1 MEKLLY
7 RISAGV
13 LLIAILWSCTQ
24 ESPTLPANIEL
35 SSTQGSVV
43 EANPSGD
50 SFSIRFTSSADWN
63 VRLSEA
69 VDWVVC
75 SPLEGKSG
83 AGNVKV
89 QTTMNE
95 SGALRTVDV
104 EIYSGD
110 VSVPVTIKQDK
121 FVPTFEMDRTSD
133 EISAKGGE
141 ITIVINTDI
150 DYDYEI
156 VPDWIKPL
164 ESKVPRKYRHTFVVE
179 PNDLPE
185 ERTGVISFCSNSTCH
200 AFSLT
205 QRAAGTEADDWKHD
219 EFEHRSLALRFT
231 ADWCPYC
238 PYMATAF
245 TSAKNSL
252 DGKLEIVSLHG
263 GDSSYEFSG
272 TDVLAREFGVTS
284 YPTGIIDKRASI
296 PNYSAPSTTASVA
309 TQVVQETLDNYP
321 VVTGIECNSTIGED
335 AADIDTKL
343 YFKKAGDYKVTVLLL
358 EDKIIGYQANASSDY
373 EHNDI
378 ARLAVTSISGED
390 ISVAEDYSIVEKSYS
405 AELDPAW
412 NAENMRVLIYI
423 ERKYGDQER
432 VCDVSGANYIRNK
445 PTSVDNA
452 LSVKFGE
459 YAPLKLN

>member
-1 MEKLLY
+1 MGKLLY
-7 RISAGV
+7 RISVGL
-13 LLIAILWSCTQ
+13 LLITILWSCTQ
-24 ESPTLPANIEL
+24 ESPTLLANIEL
-35 SSTQGSVV
+35 SSTQSSVV
-43 EANPSGD
+43 ESNPSGD

-63 VRLSEA
+63 VRLSEN

-75 SPLEGKSG
+75 SPLEGKAG

-89 QTTMNE
+89 QTSMNE
-95 SGALRTVDV
+95 SGTLRTVDV
-104 EIYSGD
+104 EIFSGE
-110 VSVPVTIKQDK
+110 VSLPVTIRQDNY
-121 FVPTFEMDRTSD
+121 VPTFEMDRTSD

-141 ITIVINTDI
+141 ITIVINTDT

-156 VPDWIKPL
+156 MPDWIKPL
-164 ESKVPRKYRHTFVVE
+164 ESKAPRKYRHIFVVE

-200 AFSLT
+200 TFSLT
-205 QRAAGTEADDWKHD
+205 QRAAGTEADDWKSD

-263 GDSSYEFSG
+263 DDSSYEFSG
-272 TDVLAREFGVTS
+272 TDVLAREYGITD

-296 PNYSAPSTTASVA
+296 PNYSAPSTTASI
-309 TQVVQETLDNYP
+309 TTMVVEETCDNYP
-321 VVTGIECNSTIGED
+321 VVTGIECNSTIGENT
-335 AADIDTKL
+335 ADIDTKL

-358 EDKIIGYQANASSDY
+358 EDKIIGYQANASANY

-390 ISVAEDYSIVEKSYS
+390 VSVDEDNSIVEKSYS
-405 AELDPAW
+405 AKLDPSW
-412 NAENMRVLIYI
+412 NTENMRVLVYI
-423 ERKYGDQER
+423 ERQYGEQER
-432 VCDVSGANYIRNK
+432 VCEVSGAKYIRNK
-445 PTSVDNA
+445 PTYVDNA
-452 LSVKFGE
+452 RSVGLGE
-459 YAPLKLN
+459 HAPLKLN